1 MAEEIINEE
10 IVPVETVTYGDPQP
24 KPKSYVKKIHEN
36 LVDAFGASEVPDEIT
51 FEKKIKD
58 PKYAK
63 LIHENLVDAFGVN
76 EVPNFETF
84 NIKFSTD
91 PEKKNLGATGGSGSV
106 PSGSKLPLQGFSQ
119 EQLNLLQKGIQPPK
133 PSGKKS
139 IGQVNIPT
147 NLPKQEAAAYERQL
161 KTNEAAINTLSD
173 IYKKK
178 GLTFDPSKP
187 AAQKQIQE
195 YITKERDNDL
205 TRVVGVK
212 DGKQYLVRSEGFWES
227 AGNALKR
234 SITDPIE
241 STNINMT
248 NNANELADLLDEKIR
263 KEPNIPEGAPSKFAG
278 YLGELGGGL
287 PKMMALLAIPYVGE
301 QAMVGEMY
309 YNALANQRRFLYEK
323 GLADGMDRVTSAENA
338 MKNAPLTAIPDAVVA
353 AAMARGVGGGGSKM
367 ITGAAKE
374 SFLKAVG
381 GGLKGVAK
389 VSAIGGAAE
398 FGRSKTQ
405 QAQGYDV
412 TDAEAIENGLRGAG
426 DYAIMD
432 AAFKLAHAGPKY
444 ISSAAKNLLS
454 GLPKEIVEVAAENYP
469 DGKRTLDELPKFAET
484 KAKVQDFVPEEK
496 VAAVTGLTEKTDN
509 LKADVAIL
517 EEKKK
522 GVTPAISKQI
532 DLEIGDKNK
541 EIDFYDN
548 QIKKVI
554 ESKDPTGITEEI
566 DDITGYKVGE
576 EVKEKAAKV
585 KPTEVKELI
594 PLDLEQKGEPIESTL
609 EAERRRSNGE
619 RIFAVTEQDGT
630 PVEVTSVEMLR
641 NYTPDQLLAYKPV
654 EVEVPPSAEAKV
666 ASDLVS
672 VSVAPYYDTQIVDLA
687 DAPKLRESEGY
698 VKHVEMLNNVAK
710 AMGLKIESIDN
721 TVGGFEN
728 NEGNKITEISNRVK
742 LNTTDLDIAERY
754 AAVVGALANETQEAT
769 IAARYVEH
777 GAKDQSAIES
787 ELKVSDLK
795 NTVKALKEA
804 GINNFEINETDNSVK
819 ILDFDNGKSEE
830 FNNKMLSF
838 ADLLDKNNVKYE
850 TEHHAIESRYVD
862 PERRAELLKEAKLQA
877 EQQEGGA
884 ELRDIYEKSKAKSEE
899 FLNKKA
905 APAEI
910 PEEVYNPIV
919 NRIKKGIEKLSTTA
933 KVSVLKGKNFAKAL
947 DEAIK
952 NGKVNL
958 QSWGG
963 FEKKG
968 FEESPQW
975 QKLIEDGT
983 VKLNFDMKG
992 LEGKPVVVINPD
1004 NMLTGAVL
1012 TKNGKPIIDGNGG
1025 INFVTKFG
1033 DVWASSDNATANT
1046 LARYI
1051 NEARAKDIAA
1061 GGDGTVHV
1069 VVTKGD
1075 LSKSL
1080 TSQSGAK
1087 AAMKVLEYIVDKKY
1101 VSLAD
1106 FRKAITDVGKKYNID
1121 LDGRLDAKSIHED
1134 IAKKFFG
1141 VNDSTF
1147 SKRGYFVQDVI
1158 EHLAKN
1164 SQSAKDNIGKIRT
1177 ILNTEALPQSTER
1190 KTGDISFAKEG
1201 IIDAIGH
1208 LLSDNMTV
1216 GVKNSEAYA
1225 TIEIKHPVEVVNLNK
1240 EEGGHESYPFH
1251 LRQIDENG
1259 NKVKPILNVLGK
1271 AQHVTDIL
1279 NDANNQKVE
1288 KKGGAGKFGS
1298 NQIGMAKGFV
1308 KLAAEQPTGVNMM
1321 TDATGKVYGFEQNGK
1336 IVLNADLMNGNTPFH
1351 EAGHLWLSWAKEN
1364 RSDLHDAGMGKIEN
1378 SKYLQDVKNN
1388 KVYQENAS
1396 RLPEIEREAYFKSEA
1411 LAKAIGDNGERFV
1424 NEAQKSDF
1432 KKWIND
1438 LWETI
1443 ATQFGLRDMTV
1454 EQISD
1459 LTLDEFSKKV
1469 VSDIIGEQKGKK
1481 SIKVE
1486 EPIIET
1492 TVKEEGKPT
1501 KTPEQVQ
1508 ISKKALGENYNFSK
1522 DFDVRGG
1529 DVVAT
1534 DVLTEV
1540 TNRAEKNGVDVP
1552 TQRAIE
1558 VGLMSKNTP
1567 EPTEYN
1573 IITAGSH
1580 LLSIDAKIIK
1590 AQEGGNL
1597 AEVESLNEQRNEVL
1611 SVLRTLG
1618 NKAGRNLGLF
1628 NLVFQETGRSEVK
1641 LTRDYLK
1648 KVLKVEDVPETIAE
1662 LEKSNLTAEQKKI
1675 VRPYVEKIEKAKAD
1689 FEAIEKEVNKNISV
1703 LNDQEINAALEKA
1716 RAEGKKEGFQE
1727 GMKAAT
1733 PEEKQ
1738 KKSKQLKDLA
1748 SQIRR
1753 SDELDKFL
1761 KGAGPLGGAE
1771 KAGFVDLG
1779 TYKEIVANVLDAV
1792 ATAIELGENVTEAIK
1807 KAVEKFKDVDSA
1819 RLISDVKTIMSK
1831 AQLPNKQEVMDKI
1844 LKISKAEG
1852 ASDITKKISDKGLIK
1867 DIVNSYLGENLTND
1881 QVLDAATKD
1890 LKTILPN
1897 VTREQVSD
1905 AYAERGQFKKET
1917 KAKIENEINEKK
1929 ADVKRLAVKEAKLK
1943 ALEAADDYHLEE
1955 TKEGKQKVR
1964 SEYEK
1969 DLDEKIKNLLKEKSN
1984 TEKEQK
1990 VSKTP
1995 KTEQDK
2001 IDEINREIKFVK
2013 ETKSVYEQAI
2023 KDPKKSSEALLA
2035 AREERDKT
2043 YAALGLKLEKNAKAP
2058 ILVERNYQ
2066 EALAEIENS
2075 FLSKSEK
2082 NDKIAELKAQRDLDL
2097 QGTKQGV
2104 VSSLAEDINNF
2115 VKSNIE
2121 NADLNNSLKT
2131 ILNDLTPSGEKLDD
2145 QINKAYNKLNKLS
2158 KDENLTKEERQSI
2171 ETILTDLE
2179 NNNQLT
2185 ADELA
2190 SKRLKKQWENEIRSA
2205 ETDIASGNFTK
2216 LPSTTYDYRRSDEL
2230 VRLNKARE
2238 NKSGQLNRIIADAK
2252 EKNRTGFEKS
2262 LDLST
2267 KFLVSGIHTASKVLE
2282 AATFKPFMDS
2292 MVDLTAGRVASFM
2305 TGSPYVSLYSVKKG
2319 YKTFS
2324 AFKNKE
2330 EAQKYILKLQDKR
2343 DVALENLK
2351 DAYENGGDVKK
2362 ADKEFKNAD
2371 LEYAVSTLYNSI
2383 ESNVLNSFW
2392 QYLKHGATDYDV
2404 SIGKSSK
2411 KDISEYRTILGK
2423 TGYVLDGW
2431 IRMHGAMKSSLSARP
2446 EMMKVFSATLKD
2458 FQRKG
2463 MELSP
2468 ENISTAMV
2476 LAADAYEAGR
2486 LTNKTALS
2494 KIISRGKGSEKSA
2507 AMRYITK
2514 GLMPVSTIAVNLAKR
2529 GVDYASLGAEGF
2541 TRLATETKKG
2551 MRLNEVEGK
2560 TYDGLINAIKD
2571 GWNRI
2576 PLKERVYINGVI
2588 GRGLF
2593 GSAIMLATAYGLKNG
2608 MVKYGG
2614 TFEDQRKR
2622 KVMGSDDEQLKAG
2635 EWEFFGTRMPKA
2647 ASLFLNHLPEF
2658 LAVSLIADNYQINQM
2673 GGTGGEK
2680 FETTIDE
2687 IEARLPFQTMAGLF
2701 VPGRRVNTIVDRFT
2715 RIPIAAEAATL
2726 FDEKAEFRDKSDFIN
2741 RIRGNVGF
2749 GIVNPTKEQQK
2760 QINEIMKQIRKL
2772 PAGTLTPEDEKD
2784 IDAIIEDIKN
2794 TDFGELEMKKAMEE
2808 SKKE

>member
-24 KPKSYVKKIHEN
+24 KPKNYVKKIHEN
-36 LVDAFGASEVPDEIT
+36 LVEAFGVNEVPDEVT
-51 FEKKIKD
+51 FTKKIKD
-58 PKYAK
+58 PAYAK
-63 LIHENLVDAFGVN
+63 LIHENLVDAYGAS
-76 EVPNFETF
+76 EVPDFKTF
-84 NIKFSTD
+84 SINFSTD
-91 PEKKNLGATGGSGSV
+91 PEKKNLGATGGTGSAQ
-106 PSGSKLPLQGFSQ
+106 SESKLPLQGFSQ
-119 EQLNLLQKGIQPPK
+119 EQLNLLQKGVEPPK
-133 PSGKKS
+133 PSGKAS
-139 IGQVNIPT
+139 IGKLNIPT
-147 NLPKQEAAAYERQL
+147 NLPKQEVAAYERQL
-161 KTNEAAINTLSD
+161 KTNEAAINTLTD

-178 GLTFDPSKP
+178 GLIFDPSKP

-205 TRVVGVK
+205 TRVVGIK

-248 NNANELADLLDEKIR
+248 NDANELADLLDEKIK
-263 KEPNIPEGAPSKFAG
+263 KEPNIPEGAPSRFAG

-287 PKMMALLAIPYVGE
+287 PKMMGLLAIPYVGE

-389 VSAIGGAAE
+389 VSAIGGTAE
-398 FGRSKTQ
+398 FGRSKMQ
-405 QAQGYDV
+405 QAQGYDI

-454 GLPKEIVEVAAENYP
+454 ELPKEIVEVAAENYP
-469 DGKRTLDELPKFAET
+469 DGKRTLEELPKFAET

-509 LKADVAIL
+509 LKADIIAL

-522 GVTPAISKQI
+522 GVTSAIAKQI
-532 DLEIGDKNK
+532 DLEIADKNK
-541 EIDFYDN
+541 EINFYDN
-548 QIKKVI
+548 QIKKVL
-554 ESKDPTGITEEI
+554 ESKDPTGITEEV
-566 DDITGYKVGE
+566 DDITGYKVSE
-576 EVKEKAAKV
+576 EVKVKPSEAIGEFANRIAKGEKMESPEDLQFYENNKTEIEKALKAKAEETKPV
-585 KPTEVKELI
+585 VIMPEENIAPQIVEPSKGAAVIMPEENIAAETIVVGPEQQGKGAAVIMPEANVAPEVAVKPIEVIEKDNNGNFAPKKFTLNRTAPVEEQAPSISIESIKEESFGGEMPTDVKEVKLLEIRGRNAEGETVGSVSIKMNDGTSNVYEVKFNDEKLSTLEIKPTELKEEI
-594 PLDLEQKGEPIESTL
+594 KFGEPQ
-609 EAERRRSNGE
+609 
-619 RIFAVTEQDGT
+619 V
-630 PVEVTSVEMLR
+630 PVS
-641 NYTPDQLLAYKPV
+641 
-654 EVEVPPSAEAKV
+654 
-666 ASDLVS
+666 
-672 VSVAPYYDTQIVDLA
+672 
-687 DAPKLRESEGY
+687 
-698 VKHVEMLNNVAK
+698 
-710 AMGLKIESIDN
+710 
-721 TVGGFEN
+721 
-728 NEGNKITEISNRVK
+728 
-742 LNTTDLDIAERY
+742 
-754 AAVVGALANETQEAT
+754 
-769 IAARYVEH
+769 
-777 GAKDQSAIES
+777 
-787 ELKVSDLK
+787 
-795 NTVKALKEA
+795 
-804 GINNFEINETDNSVK
+804 
-819 ILDFDNGKSEE
+819 
-830 FNNKMLSF
+830 
-838 ADLLDKNNVKYE
+838 
-850 TEHHAIESRYVD
+850 
-862 PERRAELLKEAKLQA
+862 
-877 EQQEGGA
+877 
-884 ELRDIYEKSKAKSEE
+884 
-899 FLNKKA
+899 
-905 APAEI
+905 I

-919 NRIKKGIEKLSTTA
+919 DKIKKGIQKLSSTA
-933 KVSVLKGKNFAKAL
+933 KVSVLKGKNFGKAL

-952 NGKVNL
+952 TGAVNL

-975 QKLIEDGT
+975 QKLIDDGS

-1051 NEARAKDIAA
+1051 NEAREKDIAA

-1080 TSQSGAK
+1080 TSHTGAK

-1101 VSLAD
+1101 VSLSD
-1106 FRKAITDVGKKYNID
+1106 FRKALTDVGKKYNID
-1121 LDGRLDAKSIHED
+1121 LDGRLDAKAIHDD

-1141 VNDSTF
+1141 VTDSTF
-1147 SKRGYFVQDVI
+1147 AKRGFFVQDVI

-1164 SQSAKDNIGKIRT
+1164 SKSAKDNIGKIREL
-1177 ILNTEALPQSTER
+1177 LNTEALPQSTER

-1279 NDANNQKVE
+1279 NDANNQRVE

-1364 RSDLHDAGMGKIEN
+1364 RSDLHDAGMSKIEK
-1378 SKYLQDVKNN
+1378 SKYLQDVVNN

-1396 RLPEIEREAYFKSEA
+1396 KLPESERDAYFKAEA

-1432 KKWIND
+1432 RKWVKD

-1443 ATQFGLRDMTV
+1443 ATQFGLRDLTA
-1454 EQISD
+1454 EQISN

-1469 VSDIIGEQKGKK
+1469 VSDIVGEQKGKK
-1481 SIKVE
+1481 SVQAEAPKIEVE
-1486 EPIIET
+1486 EP
-1492 TVKEEGKPT
+1492 V
-1501 KTPEQVQ
+1501 KTPQQ
-1508 ISKKALGENYNFSK
+1508 ISISKKALGENYNFSK

-1529 DVVAT
+1529 EVVAT

-1540 TNRAEKNGVDVP
+1540 TKRAEKNGVDVP

-1558 VGLMSKNTP
+1558 VGLMSKGTP

-1573 IITAGSH
+1573 IVTAGSH
-1580 LLSIDAKIIK
+1580 LLSIDAKIAK

-1597 AEVESLNEQRNEVL
+1597 AELESLNEQRNEVL

-1628 NLVFQETGRSEVK
+1628 NLVFQETDRSQVK

-1648 KVLKVEDVPETIAE
+1648 KVLKVSEVPETIAE
-1662 LEKSNLTAEQKKI
+1662 LDKSNLTAEQKKT
-1675 VRPYVEKIEKAKAD
+1675 VRPYVEKIEKAKAN
-1689 FEAIEKEVNKNISV
+1689 FEAIEKEVNKNISK
-1703 LNDQEINAALEKA
+1703 LNDEEINAALEKA

-1727 GMKAAT
+1727 GMKAGT

-1771 KAGFVDLG
+1771 KAGFIDLG
-1779 TYKEIVANVLDAV
+1779 SYKEIVANVLDAV
-1792 ATAIELGENVTEAIK
+1792 ATAVELGENVTEAIK

-1844 LKISKAEG
+1844 LKISKAEN
-1852 ASDITKKISDKGLIK
+1852 ASDITKNISDKGLIK

-1890 LKTILPN
+1890 LKKILPN
-1897 VTREQVSD
+1897 VTREQVAD
-1905 AYAERGQFKKET
+1905 AYAERNQFKKET
-1917 KAKIENEINEKK
+1917 KAKIENEINQKK
-1929 ADVKRLAVKEAKLK
+1929 ADVKRLAIKEARLK
-1943 ALEAADDYHLEE
+1943 ALEAANDYLLEE
-1955 TKEGKQKVR
+1955 TKEGKKR
-1964 SEYEK
+1964 ITSEYEK
-1969 DLDEKIKNLLKEKSN
+1969 ALDEKIKNLLNEKSN
-1984 TEKEQK
+1984 VEKQQK

-2001 IDEINREIKFVK
+2001 IDEINKEIKFVK

-2043 YAALGLKLEKNAKAP
+2043 YAALGLKLEKSAKAP
-2058 ILVERNYQ
+2058 ILVEREYQ
-2066 EALAEIENS
+2066 KALEEIQ
-2075 FLSKSEK
+2075 KSALPDAEK
-2082 NDKIAELKAQRDLDL
+2082 NNKIAELKAQRDLDL

-2104 VSSLAEDINNF
+2104 VSSLADDINNF

-2121 NADLNNSLKT
+2121 NADLNDSLKN

-2145 QINKAYNKLNKLS
+2145 QINKAYNKLNKLA

-2216 LPSTTYDYRRSDEL
+2216 LPSTTYDYRRNDEL

-2238 NKSGQLNRIIADAK
+2238 NKSGQLNRMIADAK
-2252 EKNRTGFEKS
+2252 EKNRTGFEKA

-2292 MVDLTAGRVASFM
+2292 MVDLTAGRIATFM

-2319 YKTFS
+2319 YKTFA

-2362 ADKEFKNAD
+2362 AEKEFKNAD

-2383 ESNVLNSFW
+2383 ETNVLNSFW

-2446 EMMKVFSATLKD
+2446 EMMKVFSSTLKD

-2541 TRLATETKKG
+2541 VRLSNETKKG

-2560 TYDGLINAIKD
+2560 TYDTLIKAIKD

-2726 FDEKAEFRDKSDFIN
+2726 LDEKAEFRDKSDFIN

-2772 PAGTLTPEDEKD
+2772 PAGTLTLEDEKD